1 MSNIK
6 KVFTHTPVYFAV
18 LAAVTCFFPAGTA
31 GAKPSFN
38 AAFLTDDLSDADVSD
53 LSRFESGGYQPPG
66 NYLVELSVNNDFV
79 SSSEITFTELKNK
92 EGEPYLFPCFSAETI
107 MGFGVNIARP
117 EELTEQDKQCFPFTE
132 KIPGS
137 EYHFDFQ
144 KQRLMLSFPQ
154 ASLSG
159 QARGY
164 IPPDRWESGIPA
176 LFMNYFAS
184 GNNNSDNTSSY
195 YVNLN
200 SGFNLGAWQFRQSS
214 SWNYNKSKNTS
225 NSRWRSLMN
234 YVQRPI
240 IALKS
245 QLVIGDGNS
254 DGSVFDSAGFRGVRL
269 FSVDNMYPD
278 SQQGYAPTV
287 RGMAKT
293 DAKVVIRQNGYVIYQ
308 VYVPPG
314 PFVINDLNPATSS
327 GDLQVTVEE
336 KDGTQQQ
343 YIVPYSTLPVLQR
356 EGRVKYDVMAGEFRS
371 GNSNQDK
378 PKFVQATLLAG
389 LTRDISVYTG
399 TQLAD
404 KYKSVL
410 VGVGQNIGRFG
421 AFSFDVTHA
430 NSELADGSNH
440 SGQSFRF
447 LYAKSLN
454 TTGTTFQLLGYR
466 YSTKGF
472 YTLNDVAYKQMSGYE
487 FAPDGEDGDDGKPI
501 IINYHNLL
509 YNKKGRFQVNISQSF
524 DQYGSL
530 YISGNQQSYWN
541 RSGKDEWY
549 QAGYSNSWNGIN
561 YSVSLSTTKAL
572 EIKER
577 DNMLS
582 VNVSVPFSSF
592 SSRNARSNDAFNNA
606 YATFSATNNSGGRE
620 AYRVGVNGTLLED
633 RNLSY
638 SVSQGHVSQQGYN
651 GSAGLDYQGTYGDFG
666 ISYNYDPDQNQLNYR
681 ASGAVLLHENGLTFG
696 QSINDTTVLVKA
708 PGAAGVAVENY
719 TGVKTDWRGY
729 AIIPYASAYRNNRI
743 ALNPDSFNDNTEIKN
758 NVQNVVPISGAVAR
772 ATFDTSI
779 GIRALLSLTHNGKPI
794 RFGSMVQETGSQISS
809 IADDDGRVYLT
820 GLPLTGKLL
829 VQWGNQPGDQCT
841 ADYDFTRQEIKGPLL
856 RTALECK

>member
-6 KVFTHTPVYFAV
+6 KVFTYTPVYIAV
-18 LAAVTCFFPAGTA
+18 LAAVAYLLPAGTA

-38 AAFLTDDLSDADVSD
+38 AAFLSDDLSDTDVSD
-53 LSRFESGGYQPPG
+53 LSRFETGGYQPPG
-66 NYLVELSVNNDFV
+66 NYLVEVSVNGEFV
-79 SSSEITFTELKNK
+79 SSSEITFTEHKNK
-92 EGEPYLFPCFSAETI
+92 DGEPVLFPCFSADTI
-107 MGFGVNIARP
+107 TGFGVTIAKP
-117 EELTEQDKQCFPFTE
+117 EELTDQEKQCFPFTQ

-144 KQRLMLSFPQ
+144 KQRLNVSFPQ

-164 IPPDRWESGIPA
+164 ISPDKWESGIPA
-176 LFMNYFAS
+176 LFVNYFAS

-195 YVNLN
+195 YVSLN
-200 SGFNLGAWQFRQSS
+200 SGFNLGVWQFRQSS
-214 SWNYNKSKNTS
+214 AWNYNKNKSTS
-225 NSRWRSLMN
+225 SSQWRSLMN

-254 DGSVFDSAGFRGVRL
+254 DGNVFDSAGFRGVRM

-314 PFVINDLNPATSS
+314 PFIINDLNPATSS

-336 KDGTQQQ
+336 NDGSTQR
-343 YIVPYSTLPVLQR
+343 YVVPYSTLPVLQR

-371 GNSNQDK
+371 GNSNQNT
-378 PKFVQATLLAG
+378 PTFVQATLLAG
-389 LTRDISVYTG
+389 LSRDVSVYTG
-399 TQLAD
+399 TQLAN
-404 KYKSVL
+404 KYKAIL
-410 VGVGQNIGRFG
+410 VGVGQNIGQFG
-421 AFSFDVTHA
+421 AFSFDITHA
-430 NSELADGSNH
+430 NSELADGSSH
-440 SGQSFRF
+440 KGQSLRF

-487 FAPDGEDGDDGKPI
+487 FAPDGEDGDNNKPI

-509 YNKKGRFQVNISQSF
+509 YNKKGRFQVNLSQSF
-524 DQYGSL
+524 DNYGSL
-530 YISGNQQSYWN
+530 YLSGNQQSYWDK
-541 RSGKDEWY
+541 SGKDEWY
-549 QAGYSNSWNGIN
+549 QAGYSNSWNGMN
-561 YSVSLSTTKAL
+561 YSISLSTTKAL
-572 EIKER
+572 EIKDR
-577 DNMLS
+577 DNMIS
-582 VNVSVPFSSF
+582 MNISVPFSSF
-592 SSRNARSNDAFNNA
+592 SSGNARSNSAFNNA
-606 YATFSATNNSGGRE
+606 YATFSATNNSGGRK
-620 AYRVGVNGTLLED
+620 AYRAGINGTLLED

-638 SVSQGHVSQQGYN
+638 TVSQGHISQQGYN

-666 ISYNYDPDQNQLNYR
+666 VSYNYDPDQNQLNYR
-681 ASGAVLLHENGLTFG
+681 ASGALLVHENGITLG
-696 QSINDTTVLVKA
+696 QSLNETTVLVKA
-708 PGAAGVAVENY
+708 PGAAGVSVENY

-729 AIIPYASAYRNNRI
+729 ALVPYASAYRNNRI
-743 ALNPDSFNDNTEIKN
+743 ALNPDSFSDNTEIKN
-758 NVQNVVPISGAVAR
+758 NVQNVVPVSGAVVR
-772 ATFDTSI
+772 ASFDTSI
-779 GIRALLSLTHNGKPI
+779 GIRALITLTHNGKPI
-794 RFGSMVQETGSQISS
+794 RFGSMVQETGSQINS
-809 IADDDGRVYLT
+809 IVADDGRVYLT
-820 GLPLTGKLL
+820 GLPLSGKLL
-829 VQWGNQPGDQCT
+829 VQWGNTPADQCT
-841 ADYDFTRQEIKGPLL
+841 AAYDFTRQELNGPFL